1 MCCCGGFSLVFF
13 TKDQFFFSHFLFCLE
28 LVSGLEKKHFPKKTT
43 FFTMLL

>member
-13 TKDQFFFSHFLFCLE
+13 TKDHFFSHFLFCLE

>member
-13 TKDQFFFSHFLFCLE
+13 TKDQLFLVIFSFALNYFQDW
-28 LVSGLEKKHFPKKTT
+28 EKKHFPKKTT

>member
-13 TKDQFFFSHFLFCLE
+13 TKDQFFSHFLFCLE
-28 LVSGLEKKHFPKKTT
+28 LVSGLEKKAFSKKTT

>member
-1 MCCCGGFSLVFF
+1 MCCCGGFSLFF
-13 TKDQFFFSHFLFCLE
+13 LQKTNFFSHFLFCLE